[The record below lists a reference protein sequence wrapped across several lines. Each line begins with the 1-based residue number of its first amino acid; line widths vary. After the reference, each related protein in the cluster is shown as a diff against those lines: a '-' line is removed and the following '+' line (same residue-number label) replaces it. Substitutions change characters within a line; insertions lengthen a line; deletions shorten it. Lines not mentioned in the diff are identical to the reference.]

1 MTKKEKTLRVLK
13 RVGLIT
19 YLITTAFLV
28 FMMCLFL
35 TDIDKSN
42 DWWKLGGVFV
52 MLFSLIGSIVY
63 IVPITLGI
71 VGAVISRKIEN
82 KKSKRNCIIMAVVP
96 PITVALNTLVYLA
109 ILTQ

>member
-42 DWWKLGGVFV
+42 DWWKLGGAVCLV
-52 MLFSLIGSIVY
+52 LTLFASILY
-63 IVPITLGI
+63 IMPLTLGI
-71 VGAVISRKIEN
+71 VGIVMSSKIKN
-82 KKSKRNCIIMAVVP
+82 KKSIRNSIIMTIAP
-96 PITVALNTLVYLA
+96 PATTLINFLLYML
-109 ILTQ
+109 ILK